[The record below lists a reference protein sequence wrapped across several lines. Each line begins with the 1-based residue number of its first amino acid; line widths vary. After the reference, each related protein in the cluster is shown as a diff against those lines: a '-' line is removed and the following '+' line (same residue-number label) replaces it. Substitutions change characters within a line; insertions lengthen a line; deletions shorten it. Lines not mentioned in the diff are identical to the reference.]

1 MSVTPAVL
9 RQLAAASAFVLT
21 AATLPAQAPTNDPR
35 AVDVID
41 RAITRMGGEA
51 TLRGIRTLRMDVLT
65 QWQRTHFSTHP
76 YADQPS
82 FERNVELRDYGSNAW
97 RNTRSFIP
105 NGSTVDIVRDTVGGR
120 SIALPNG
127 GSMLMPLNLAY
138 VDERRELFAFA
149 PERTLLL
156 AREAGGLTLLADT
169 SIDGLAHAR
178 VRGVVD
184 GFPATWF
191 LRRSDGLLAMVRF
204 RADETNDY
212 GLAMWGPMDVET
224 WFSAWAPTPQGAL
237 IPRQRD
243 VRRLG
248 RPYKRMT
255 VLTLAANA
263 PAPADSFV
271 IADSIVR
278 KYLATEQR
286 PMWDAPLDSAKLI
299 ENDFA
304 MIPPFL
310 GVSGAV
316 RVGGQWVLLESG
328 QRDGAAA
335 KLAQWFSRTTP
346 ESPLAAAVV
355 TNLGPSN
362 GGAKWFVEQKKP
374 VFAAPGAVPV
384 LRQIVG
390 TAAMPRVSVVN
401 VSRWVKV
408 GTDSLWLERVD
419 TPDGHGAMVVYVPAL
434 KWIYGANVIGRP
446 AAKAEQDALIARLRA
461 RGFAV
466 EWMATPRA
474 TRVPVPAAAS
484 SR

>member
-1 MSVTPAVL
+1 
-9 RQLAAASAFVLT
+9 
-21 AATLPAQAPTNDPR
+21 
-35 AVDVID
+35 
-41 RAITRMGGEA
+41 MGGEA
-51 TLRGIRTLRMDVLT
+51 TLRSIRTLRMDVLT
-65 QWQRTHFSTHP
+65 QWQRTNFSTHP

-127 GSMLMPLNLAY
+127 GAMLMPLNLAY

-156 AREAGGLTLLADT
+156 ARDAGGLTLLADT
-169 SIDGLAHAR
+169 SIGGVAHAR
-178 VRGVVD
+178 VRGTVD

-204 RADETNDY
+204 RADETNDF

-224 WFSAWAPTPQGAL
+224 WFSTWAPTPQGAL

-243 VRRLG
+243 VRRVG

-255 VLTLAANA
+255 VLALAANA

-271 IADSIVR
+271 IADSIVS

-286 PMWDAPLDSAKLI
+286 PMWDAPLDSARLI

-304 MIPPFL
+304 TFPPFL

-316 RVGGQWVLLESG
+316 RVGGQWVLLETG

-335 KLAQWFSRTTP
+335 KLNDWFARNTP
-346 ESPLAAAVV
+346 GSPLAAAVV

-362 GGAKWFVEQKKP
+362 GGAKWFVAQQKP
-374 VFAAPGAVPV
+374 VYAASGAMPV
-384 LRQIVG
+384 LRQVVG
-390 TAAMPRVSVVN
+390 AAESRRISVVDA
-401 VSRWVKV
+401 SRWVKV
-408 GTDSLWLERVD
+408 GSDSLWLERVD
-419 TPDGHGAMVVYVPAL
+419 TPDGHGAMAVYVPTL
-434 KWIYGANVIGRP
+434 RWIYGVNVIGRP
-446 AAKAEQDALIARLRA
+446 PAKAEQDAIIARLRA

-474 TRVPVPAAAS
+474 IRAPLPKP
-484 SR
+484 

>member
-1 MSVTPAVL
+1 MPVL
-9 RQLAAASAFVLT
+9 RALLRPLAVASALLAAPAALT
-21 AATLPAQAPTNDPR
+21 SQTAPSDPR
-35 AVDVID
+35 AVAVID

-51 TLRGIRTLRMDVLT
+51 ALRGIRTLRMDVLT
-65 QWQRTHFSTHP
+65 QWQRTHFADHP

-82 FERNVELRDYGSNAW
+82 FERNVELRDYTTNAW
-97 RNTRSFIP
+97 RNTRTFIP

-120 SIALPNG
+120 SITTPNG
-127 GSMLMPLNLAY
+127 GAMLMPLNLAY

-156 AREAGGLTLLADT
+156 AREAGGLKLLADT

-178 VRGVVD
+178 VGGAVD

-204 RADETNDY
+204 RADETNDF
-212 GLAMWGPMDVET
+212 GLAMWGQMDVET
-224 WFSAWAPTPQGAL
+224 WFSMWAPTPQGAL

-243 VRRLG
+243 VRRVG

-255 VLTLAANA
+255 VLTVAANVAA
-263 PAPADSFV
+263 PSDSFA
-271 IADSIVR
+271 IADSVVS
-278 KYLATEQR
+278 KYFATEQR

-304 MIPPFL
+304 SIPPFL

-335 KLAQWFSRTTP
+335 KLAQWFARTTP

-355 TNLGPSN
+355 TNIGPSN
-362 GGAKWFVEQKKP
+362 GGAKWFAEQKKP

-384 LRQIVG
+384 LRQVVSA
-390 TAAMPRVSVVN
+390 TAMPRISVVST
-401 VSRWVKV
+401 SRWVKV
-408 GTDSLWLERVD
+408 GSDSLWLERVD
-419 TPDGHGAMVVYVPAL
+419 TPDGHGAMVVYVPTL
-434 KWIYGANVIGRP
+434 KWIYGVSVIGRP
-446 AAKAEQDALIARLRA
+446 AAKAEQDAVIARLRA

-466 EWMATPRA
+466 EWMATSRA
-474 TRVPVPAAAS
+474 LRVPLPKP
-484 SR
+484 

>member
-1 MSVTPAVL
+1 MRITPAVL
-9 RQLAAASAFVLT
+9 RRLAATCALFAC
-21 AATLPAQAPTNDPR
+21 AATLPAQSAPNDPR
-35 AVDVID
+35 AVAVLD

-51 TLRGIRTLRMDVLT
+51 ALRSIRTLRMDVLT
-65 QWQRTHFSTHP
+65 QWQRTHFADHP

-82 FERNVELRDYGSNAW
+82 FERNVDLRDYSTNAW

-120 SIALPNG
+120 SISLPNG
-127 GSMLMPLNLAY
+127 GAMLMPLNLAY

-156 AREAGGLTLLADT
+156 ARDAGGLTLLADT
-169 SIDGLAHAR
+169 SIGGLAHAR
-178 VRGVVD
+178 VRGTVD

-204 RADETNDY
+204 RADETNDF

-243 VRRLG
+243 VRRVG

-255 VLTLAANA
+255 ILTLAANA
-263 PAPADSFV
+263 PAPADSFA
-271 IADSIVR
+271 IADSIVS

-286 PMWDAPLDSAKLI
+286 PMWDAPLDSAKII

-304 MIPPFL
+304 TFPPFT

-328 QRDGAAA
+328 QRDGAAE
-335 KLAQWFSRTTP
+335 KLNEWFARSTP
-346 ESPLAAAVV
+346 ESPLTAAVV

-362 GGAKWFVEQKKP
+362 GGAKWFLAQKKP
-374 VFAAPGAVPV
+374 VYAAPGALPI
-384 LRQIVG
+384 LRQVVG
-390 TAAMPRVSVVN
+390 AAASPRITVVET
-401 VSRWVKV
+401 SRWVKV
-408 GTDSLWLERVD
+408 GSDSLWLERVD
-419 TPDGHGAMVVYVPAL
+419 TPDGHGAMIVYAPTL
-434 KWIYGANVIGRP
+434 KWIYGMNVVGRP
-446 AAKAEQDALIARLRA
+446 AAKTEQDAIITRLRA

-474 TRVPVPAAAS
+474 IRVPLPKP
-484 SR
+484 